1 MQAPCKGY
9 VEITRRRRPPARP
22 TSIQAMQRAGG
33 RWGPRGA
40 PPPTSPAR
48 VSLNP
53 RSYRGTSW
61 SPPNVE
67 RMPSLIPLQ
76 DRLSESSGRAGHCAP
91 HGAGLATLP
100 GPRGIT
106 AF

>member
-9 VEITRRRRPPARP
+9 VEITRRRGPPARP
-22 TSIQAMQRAGG
+22 TSIQAPAAC
-33 RWGPRGA
+33 RWAVGA
-40 PPPTSPAR
+40 AWGSPPTSPAR